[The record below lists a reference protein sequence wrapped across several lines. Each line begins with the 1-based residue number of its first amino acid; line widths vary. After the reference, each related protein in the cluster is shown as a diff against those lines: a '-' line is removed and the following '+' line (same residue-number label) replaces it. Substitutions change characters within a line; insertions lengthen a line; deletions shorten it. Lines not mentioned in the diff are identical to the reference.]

1 MMLMLAVFS
10 LGAYAQTQQGQ
21 SAVGFNIG
29 YGFDSKNAT
38 LGVDYRY
45 CITDAVRLS
54 PSLTYFVK
62 NDNHSTWA
70 IDLNAHYVVKLSE
83 MFGFY
88 PLAGLSLSF
97 WNWDAG
103 HGLSHNETRL
113 GANIGLGGEVYA
125 TDNLSIGL
133 EVKYNIIKDF
143 DQAMLGVRVGYS
155 FWSQY
160 SHSPT
165 TVLPWGYTSTA
176 SGSRRY
182 WCSPLTVQAFP
193 LFLHRLLHTRTHT
206 RIINV
211 RIHVCGCV

>member
-70 IDLNAHYVVKLSE
+70 IEAWAADEFRSTNGQIQYIL
-83 MFGFY
+83 
-88 PLAGLSLSF
+88 
-97 WNWDAG
+97 
-103 HGLSHNETRL
+103 
-113 GANIGLGGEVYA
+113 
-125 TDNLSIGL
+125 
-133 EVKYNIIKDF
+133 
-143 DQAMLGVRVGYS
+143 DQALRKAG
-155 FWSQY
+155 
-160 SHSPT
+160 
-165 TVLPWGYTSTA
+165 
-176 SGSRRY
+176 
-182 WCSPLTVQAFP
+182 
-193 LFLHRLLHTRTHT
+193 RLKKK
-206 RIINV
+206 RILKSEEKNKE
-211 RIHVCGCV
+211 

>member
-1 MMLMLAVFS
+1 MKKLIVMLMLTLFS
-10 LGAYAQTQQGQ
+10 IGAYAQTQQGQ
-21 SAVGFNIG
+21 SSFGFNLG
-29 YGFDSKNAT
+29 YNFNDVGNAT
-38 LGVDYRY
+38 IGIDYRY
-45 CITDAVRLS
+45 CVTDAFRLT
-54 PSLTYFVK
+54 PSITHLVK
-62 NDNHSTWA
+62 DDGLSAWA
-70 IDLNAHYVVKLSE
+70 IDMNAHYVFKLSE

-155 FWSQY
+155 F
-160 SHSPT
+160 
-165 TVLPWGYTSTA
+165 
-176 SGSRRY
+176 
-182 WCSPLTVQAFP
+182 
-193 LFLHRLLHTRTHT
+193 
-206 RIINV
+206 
-211 RIHVCGCV
+211 

>member
-125 TDNLSIGL
+125 TDNLSI
-133 EVKYNIIKDF
+133 VTAPRQYCR
-143 DQAMLGVRVGYS
+143 GVTPVLLPALADTGVAHCQYRRFLYS
-155 FWSQY
+155 FIP
-160 SHSPT
+160 SPAPT
-165 TVLPWGYTSTA
+165 
-176 SGSRRY
+176 
-182 WCSPLTVQAFP
+182 
-193 LFLHRLLHTRTHT
+193 HTRTYTHT

>member
-1 MMLMLAVFS
+1 MMLMLTVFS

-97 WNWDAG
+97 WKAGPWDA
-103 HGLSHNETRL
+103 TRF

-125 TDNLSIGL
+125 TDRISVGL
-133 EVKYNIIKDF
+133 EAKYNIIKDL
-143 DQAMLGVRVGYS
+143 DAAALAVRVGYN
-155 FWSQY
+155 F
-160 SHSPT
+160 
-165 TVLPWGYTSTA
+165 
-176 SGSRRY
+176 
-182 WCSPLTVQAFP
+182 
-193 LFLHRLLHTRTHT
+193 
-206 RIINV
+206 
-211 RIHVCGCV
+211 

>member
-1 MMLMLAVFS
+1 MC
-10 LGAYAQTQQGQ
+10 
-21 SAVGFNIG
+21 IR
-29 YGFDSKNAT
+29 DS
-38 LGVDYRY
+38 
-45 CITDAVRLS
+45 
-54 PSLTYFVK
+54 
-62 NDNHSTWA
+62 HSTWA

-155 FWSQY
+155 F
-160 SHSPT
+160 
-165 TVLPWGYTSTA
+165 
-176 SGSRRY
+176 
-182 WCSPLTVQAFP
+182 
-193 LFLHRLLHTRTHT
+193 
-206 RIINV
+206 
-211 RIHVCGCV
+211 